1 MVFVSLHTL
10 FNYVAATYLIPIAI
24 LLQQDNSEAMNQNV
38 ERMTAGDEDFEEEG
52 MTHNR
57 NCSCFQSKVI
67 GLK

>member
-1 MVFVSLHTL
+1 MVFVSLHTV

-24 LLQQDNSEAMNQNV
+24 LLQQDNSEAMNQKV
-38 ERMTAGDEDFEEEG
+38 ERMTAGDEDFEEG